1 MPKTFLTEN
10 LFIRDKFAKAMF
22 ANPVNSDYVIKYV
35 LALEQKENIEILN
48 YEVLYPEI
56 NTFNNLK
63 DRVTDAY
70 GVLNTNEGL
79 VLLNTEFN
87 SHYTNEGYLKNFVYV
102 CHMLLKYADASSGK
116 VYTKC
121 IQININNFDVY
132 KEGKFVY
139 KDEMFPKYRNKENFI
154 LTIYHI
160 NVALLR
166 KMSYDDI
173 RKLDRDSLEYLSL
186 ICITNNKKA
195 FAGDK
200 MMLRIVKELKEM
212 QKNLDELIYYDP
224 KKFHE
229 AEMKE
234 LSFEYGVEQNK
245 LANAKECIKNNL
257 SKELT
262 LKITKITEED
272 YNMLVKELQNEN
284 NKKTRE

>member
-1 MPKTFLTEN
+1 MLKTFLTEN

-35 LALEQKENIEILN
+35 KALEQKDNIEILS

-56 NTFNNLK
+56 NTFKNLK

-70 GVLNTNEGL
+70 GVLNTSEGL

-87 SHYTNEGYLKNFVYV
+87 CNYTNESFLKNLVYI
-102 CHMLLKYADASSGK
+102 CHMLLKYADVSSGK

-132 KEGKFVY
+132 GEGKFVY
-139 KDEMFPKYRNKENFI
+139 KEEIFPKYRDKENVM
-154 LTIYHI
+154 LTRYNI

-173 RKLDRDSLEYLSL
+173 RKLNRDGLEYLSL

-195 FAGDK
+195 FIGDK
-200 MMLRIVKELKEM
+200 MMLRIVKELDAM
-212 QKNLDELIYYDP
+212 QKNYDELIYYDP

-234 LSFEYGVEQNK
+234 IAIEKSNLAIAKK
-245 LANAKECIKNNL
+245 LIEKGSTKDFVIE
-257 SKELT
+257 
-262 LKITKITEED
+262 ITDITENQYED
-272 YNMLVKELQNEN
+272 LVNEIQKET
-284 NKKTRE
+284 KKK

>member
-1 MPKTFLTEN
+1 MPKTFLTDN
-10 LFIRDKFAKAMF
+10 LFIRDKFAKAIF
-22 ANPVNSDYVIKYV
+22 ANPVNSDYVIKYI
-35 LALEQKENIEILN
+35 LALEQKDNIEILS

-56 NTFNNLK
+56 NTFKNLK

-70 GVLNTNEGL
+70 GVLNTSEGL

-87 SHYTNEGYLKNFVYV
+87 CNYTNESFLKNLVYI
-102 CHMLLKYADASSGK
+102 CHMLLKYADVSSGK

-132 KEGKFVY
+132 GEGKFVY
-139 KDEMFPKYRNKENFI
+139 KEEIFPKYRDKENVM
-154 LTIYHI
+154 LTRYNI

-173 RKLDRDSLEYLSL
+173 RKLNRDGLEYLSL

-195 FAGDK
+195 FIGDK
-200 MMLRIVKELKEM
+200 IMLRIVKELDAM
-212 QKNLDELIYYDP
+212 QKNYDELIYYDP

-234 LSFEYGVEQNK
+234 IAIEKSNLAIAKK
-245 LANAKECIKNNL
+245 LIEKGSTKDFVIE
-257 SKELT
+257 
-262 LKITKITEED
+262 ITDITEKQYED
-272 YNMLVKELQNEN
+272 LVNEIQKET
-284 NKKTRE
+284 KKK

>member
-1 MPKTFLTEN
+1 MPKTFLTDN
-10 LFIRDKFAKAMF
+10 LFIRDKFAKAIF
-22 ANPVNSDYVIKYV
+22 ANPVNSDYVIKYI
-35 LALEQKENIEILN
+35 LALEQKDNIEILS

-56 NTFNNLK
+56 NTFKNLK

-70 GVLNTNEGL
+70 GVLNTSEGL

-87 SHYTNEGYLKNFVYV
+87 CNYTNESFLKNLVYI
-102 CHMLLKYADASSGK
+102 CHMLLKYADVSSGK

-132 KEGKFVY
+132 GEGKFVY
-139 KDEMFPKYRNKENFI
+139 KEEIFPKYRDKENVM
-154 LTIYHI
+154 LTRYNI

-173 RKLDRDSLEYLSL
+173 RKLNRDGLEYLSL

-195 FAGDK
+195 FIGDK
-200 MMLRIVKELKEM
+200 MMLRIVKELDAM
-212 QKNLDELIYYDP
+212 QKNYDELIYYDP

-234 LSFEYGVEQNK
+234 LAIEQNN
-245 LANAKECIKNNL
+245 LAIAKELIKNGA
-257 SKELT
+257 SKELI
-262 LKITKITEED
+262 LKSIDIYEED
-272 YNMLVKELQNEN
+272 YNKLVSEIQKET
-284 NKKTRE
+284 KSK

>member
-1 MPKTFLTEN
+1 MPKTFLTDN
-10 LFIRDKFAKAMF
+10 LFIRDKFAKAIF
-22 ANPVNSDYVIKYV
+22 ANPVNSDYVIKYI
-35 LALEQKENIEILN
+35 LALEQKDNIEILS

-56 NTFNNLK
+56 NTFKNLK

-70 GVLNTNEGL
+70 GVLNTSEGL

-87 SHYTNEGYLKNFVYV
+87 CNYTNESFLKNLVYI
-102 CHMLLKYADASSGK
+102 CHMLLKYADVSSGK

-132 KEGKFVY
+132 GEGKFVY
-139 KDEMFPKYRNKENFI
+139 KEEIFPEYRDKENVM
-154 LTIYHI
+154 LTRYNI

-173 RKLDRDSLEYLSL
+173 RKLNRDGLEYLSL

-195 FAGDK
+195 FIGDK
-200 MMLRIVKELKEM
+200 IMLRIVKELDAM
-212 QKNLDELIYYDP
+212 QKNYDELIYYDP

-234 LSFEYGVEQNK
+234 LAIEQNN
-245 LANAKECIKNNL
+245 LAIAKELIKNGA
-257 SKELT
+257 SKELI
-262 LKITKITEED
+262 LKSIDIYEED
-272 YNMLVKELQNEN
+272 YNKLVSEIQKET
-284 NKKTRE
+284 KSK

>member
-1 MPKTFLTEN
+1 MPKTFLTDN
-10 LFIRDKFAKAMF
+10 LFIRDKFAKAIF
-22 ANPVNSDYVIKYV
+22 ANPVNSDYVIKYI
-35 LALEQKENIEILN
+35 LALEQKENIEILS

-56 NTFNNLK
+56 NTFKNLK

-70 GVLNTNEGL
+70 GVLNTSEGL

-87 SHYTNEGYLKNFVYV
+87 CNYTNESFLKNLVYI
-102 CHMLLKYADASSGK
+102 CHMLLKYADVSSGK

-132 KEGKFVY
+132 GEGKFVY
-139 KDEMFPKYRNKENFI
+139 KEEILKKYRNKENFI

-173 RKLDRDSLEYLSL
+173 RKLNRDGLEYLSL

-195 FAGDK
+195 FIGDK
-200 MMLRIVKELKEM
+200 MMLRIVKELDAM
-212 QKNLDELIYYDP
+212 QKNYDELIYYDP

-234 LSFEYGVEQNK
+234 LAIEQNN
-245 LANAKECIKNNL
+245 LAIAKECIKKKL
-257 SKELT
+257 SKQLT
-262 LKITKITEED
+262 LEITKITEQD
-272 YNMLVKELQNEN
+272 YNMLVKEVQKET
-284 NKKTRE
+284 KAK

>member
-1 MPKTFLTEN
+1 MPKTFLTDN
-10 LFIRDKFAKAMF
+10 LFIRDKFAKAIF
-22 ANPVNSDYVIKYV
+22 ANPVNSDYVIKYI
-35 LALEQKENIEILN
+35 LALEQKDNIEILS

-56 NTFNNLK
+56 NTFKNLK

-70 GVLNTNEGL
+70 GVLNTSEGL

-87 SHYTNEGYLKNFVYV
+87 CNYTNESFLKNLVYI
-102 CHMLLKYADASSGK
+102 CHMLLKYADVSSGK

-132 KEGKFVY
+132 GEGKFVY
-139 KDEMFPKYRNKENFI
+139 KEEIFPKYRDKENVM
-154 LTIYHI
+154 LTRYNI

-173 RKLDRDSLEYLSL
+173 RKLNRDGLEYLSL

-195 FAGDK
+195 FIGDK
-200 MMLRIVKELKEM
+200 IMLRIVKELDAM
-212 QKNLDELIYYDP
+212 QKNYDELIYYDP

-234 LSFEYGVEQNK
+234 IAIEKSNLAIAKK
-245 LANAKECIKNNL
+245 LIEKGSTKDFVIE
-257 SKELT
+257 
-262 LKITKITEED
+262 ITDITENQYED
-272 YNMLVKELQNEN
+272 LVNKIQKET
-284 NKKTRE
+284 KKK

>member
-1 MPKTFLTEN
+1 MVESRKMPKTFLTDN
-10 LFIRDKFAKAMF
+10 LFIRDKFAKAIF
-22 ANPVNSDYVIKYV
+22 ANPVNSDYVIKYI
-35 LALEQKENIEILN
+35 LALEQKENIEILS

-56 NTFNNLK
+56 NTFKNLK

-70 GVLNTNEGL
+70 GVLNTSEGL

-87 SHYTNEGYLKNFVYV
+87 CNYTNESFLKNLVYI
-102 CHMLLKYADASSGK
+102 CHMLLKYADVSSGK

-132 KEGKFVY
+132 GEGKFVY
-139 KDEMFPKYRNKENFI
+139 KEEIFPKYRDKENVM
-154 LTIYHI
+154 LTRYNI

-173 RKLDRDSLEYLSL
+173 RKLNRDGLEYLSL

-195 FAGDK
+195 FIGDK
-200 MMLRIVKELKEM
+200 MMLRIVKELDAM
-212 QKNLDELIYYDP
+212 QKNYDELIYYDP

-234 LSFEYGVEQNK
+234 IAIEKSNLAIAKK
-245 LANAKECIKNNL
+245 LIEKGSTKDFVIE
-257 SKELT
+257 
-262 LKITKITEED
+262 ITDITENQYED
-272 YNMLVKELQNEN
+272 LVNEIQKET
-284 NKKTRE
+284 KKK

>member
-1 MPKTFLTEN
+1 MPKTFLTDN
-10 LFIRDKFAKAMF
+10 LFIRDKFAKAIF
-22 ANPVNSDYVIKYV
+22 ANQVNSDYVIKYI
-35 LALEQKENIEILN
+35 LALEQKENIEILS

-56 NTFNNLK
+56 NTFKNLK

-70 GVLNTNEGL
+70 GVLNTSEGL

-87 SHYTNEGYLKNFVYV
+87 CNYTNESFLKNLVYI
-102 CHMLLKYADASSGK
+102 CHMLLKYADVSSGK

-132 KEGKFVY
+132 GEGKFVY
-139 KDEMFPKYRNKENFI
+139 KEEIFPKYRDKENVM
-154 LTIYHI
+154 LTRYNI

-173 RKLDRDSLEYLSL
+173 RKLNRDGLEYLSL

-195 FAGDK
+195 FIGDK
-200 MMLRIVKELKEM
+200 MMLRIVKELDAM
-212 QKNLDELIYYDP
+212 QKNYDELIYYDP

-234 LSFEYGVEQNK
+234 IAIEKSNLAIAKK
-245 LANAKECIKNNL
+245 LIEKGSTKDFVIE
-257 SKELT
+257 
-262 LKITKITEED
+262 ITDITENQYED
-272 YNMLVKELQNEN
+272 LVNEIQKET
-284 NKKTRE
+284 KKK

>member
-1 MPKTFLTEN
+1 MLKTFLTEN
-10 LFIRDKFAKAMF
+10 LFIRDKFAKTMF

-35 LALEQKENIEILN
+35 KALEQKDNIEILS

-56 NTFNNLK
+56 NTFKNLK
-63 DRVTDAY
+63 DRITDAY
-70 GVLNTNEGL
+70 GVLNTSEGL

-87 SHYTNEGYLKNFVYV
+87 CNYTNEGYLKNIVYV
-102 CHMLLKYADASSGK
+102 CHMLIKYADVSSGK
-116 VYTKC
+116 VYSKC
-121 IQININNFDVY
+121 IQINIDNFDVY
-132 KEGKFVY
+132 DEGKFVY
-139 KDEMFPKYRNKENFI
+139 KEEILKKYRNKENFI

-186 ICITNNKKA
+186 ICITNNKKT

-200 MMLRIVKELKEM
+200 MMLRIVKELDAM
-212 QKNLDELIYYDP
+212 QKNYDELIYYDP

-234 LSFEYGVEQNK
+234 LSFQYGVEQTK
-245 LANAKECIKNNL
+245 FANAKELIKNGI
-257 SKELT
+257 SKEII
-262 LKITKITEED
+262 LKSIDITEED
-272 YNMLVKELQNEN
+272 YNMLVKEVQKET
-284 NKKTRE
+284 KSK

>member
-1 MPKTFLTEN
+1 MPKTFLTDN
-10 LFIRDKFAKAMF
+10 LFIRDKFAKAIF
-22 ANPVNSDYVIKYV
+22 ANPVNSDYVIKYI
-35 LALEQKENIEILN
+35 LALEQKDNIEILS

-56 NTFNNLK
+56 NTFKNLK

-70 GVLNTNEGL
+70 GVLNTSEGL

-87 SHYTNEGYLKNFVYV
+87 CNYTNESFLKNLVYI
-102 CHMLLKYADASSGK
+102 CHMLLKYADVSSGK

-132 KEGKFVY
+132 GEEKFVY
-139 KDEMFPKYRNKENFI
+139 KEKIFPKYRDKENVM
-154 LTIYHI
+154 LTRYNI

-173 RKLDRDSLEYLSL
+173 RKLNRDGLEYLSL

-195 FAGDK
+195 FIGDK
-200 MMLRIVKELKEM
+200 MMLRIVKELDAM
-212 QKNLDELIYYDP
+212 QKNYDELIYYDP

-234 LSFEYGVEQNK
+234 LAIEQNN
-245 LANAKECIKNNL
+245 LAIAKELIKNGA
-257 SKELT
+257 SKELI
-262 LKITKITEED
+262 LKSIDIYEED
-272 YNMLVKELQNEN
+272 YNKLVSEIQKET
-284 NKKTRE
+284 KSK

>member
-1 MPKTFLTEN
+1 MVERRKMPKTFLTDN
-10 LFIRDKFAKAMF
+10 LFIRDKFAKAIF
-22 ANPVNSDYVIKYV
+22 ANPVNSDYVIKYI
-35 LALEQKENIEILN
+35 LALEQKDNIEILS

-56 NTFNNLK
+56 NTFKNLK

-70 GVLNTNEGL
+70 GVLNTSEGL

-87 SHYTNEGYLKNFVYV
+87 CNYTNESFLKNLVYI
-102 CHMLLKYADASSGK
+102 CHMLLKYADVSSGK

-132 KEGKFVY
+132 GEGKFVY
-139 KDEMFPKYRNKENFI
+139 KEEIFPKYRDKENVM
-154 LTIYHI
+154 LTRYNI

-173 RKLDRDSLEYLSL
+173 RKLNRDGLEYLSL

-195 FAGDK
+195 FIGDK
-200 MMLRIVKELKEM
+200 IMLRIVKELDAM
-212 QKNLDELIYYDP
+212 QKNYDELIYYDP

-234 LSFEYGVEQNK
+234 LAIEQNN
-245 LANAKECIKNNL
+245 LAIAKELIKNGA
-257 SKELT
+257 SKELI
-262 LKITKITEED
+262 LKSIDIYEED
-272 YNMLVKELQNEN
+272 YNKLVSEIQKET
-284 NKKTRE
+284 KSK

>member
-1 MPKTFLTEN
+1 MSKTFLTDN
-10 LFIRDKFAKAMF
+10 LFIRDKFAKAIF
-22 ANPVNSDYVIKYV
+22 ANPVNSDYVIKYI
-35 LALEQKENIEILN
+35 LALEQKENIEILS

-56 NTFNNLK
+56 NTFKNLK

-70 GVLNTNEGL
+70 GVLNTSEGL

-87 SHYTNEGYLKNFVYV
+87 CNYTNESFLKNLVYI
-102 CHMLLKYADASSGK
+102 CHMLLKYADVSSGK

-132 KEGKFVY
+132 GEGKFVY
-139 KDEMFPKYRNKENFI
+139 KEEIFPKYRDKENVM
-154 LTIYHI
+154 LTRYNI

-173 RKLDRDSLEYLSL
+173 RKLNRDGLEYLSL

-195 FAGDK
+195 FIGDK
-200 MMLRIVKELKEM
+200 MMLRIVKELDAM
-212 QKNLDELIYYDP
+212 QKNYDELIYYDP

-234 LSFEYGVEQNK
+234 IAIEKSNLAIAKK
-245 LANAKECIKNNL
+245 LIEKGSTKDFVIE
-257 SKELT
+257 
-262 LKITKITEED
+262 ITDITENQYED
-272 YNMLVKELQNEN
+272 LVNEIQKET
-284 NKKTRE
+284 KKK